1 MYLLNKNL
9 KLNMENKEFD
19 HIAFAFFVFIV
30 FLFVLYSIKINYEDF
45 CISRRREKYYEEL
58 KGKDSEE
65 AELLR
70 EAIINIPH

>member
-1 MYLLNKNL
+1 MYLLNNRL
-9 KLNMENKEFD
+9 KINMETKEFD

-30 FLFVLYSIKINYEDF
+30 FLFVLYSIKINYEEF

-65 AELLR
+65 AELLT

>member
-1 MYLLNKNL
+1 
-9 KLNMENKEFD
+9 METKEFD

-30 FLFVLYSIKINYEDF
+30 FLFVLYSIKINYEEF

-58 KGKDSEE
+58 KGRDSEE